1 MPSIPKSPPP
11 DAESSAKAAK
21 STPSV
26 LKAIK
31 VLADSQRLRILLL
44 LEREEASVA
53 ELQEIL
59 SAGQSRISTQ
69 LSLLKQAGLVE
80 DRRQGKNVMY
90 RAARELPASLRG
102 LLRDGETEIPE
113 AEQDAEALGLVLRQR
128 ADRMRAYF
136 DELAGKF
143 GRQYVPGRSWQGL
156 AEMLL
161 ALLPPLEIA
170 DLGAGEGAFTQ
181 LLARRAKRVI
191 AVDNSERMV
200 QVASELANRNGFTNI
215 DFRVGDLE
223 APPISQASVDLALLS
238 QSLHHA
244 LHPERALAAA
254 WRILRDGGR
263 IAVLDLKKH
272 HFEEA
277 RELYAD
283 HWLGFGAAELEA
295 MLRRAGFENVQVA
308 TVHREAEHPHF
319 ETLLAVAWKP
329 QLPA

>member
-1 MPSIPKSPPP
+1 MSSI
-11 DAESSAKAAK
+11 
-21 STPSV
+21 
-26 LKAIK
+26 LKAMK
-31 VLADSQRLRILLL
+31 VLAEPQRFRILLIL
-44 LEREEASVA
+44 QREEASVA

-90 RAARELPASLRG
+90 RAAREISPAVG
-102 LLRDGETEIPE
+102 ALLAAGGAEIPE
-113 AEQDAEALGLVLRQR
+113 AQDDARALDLALRRR

-161 ALLPPLEIA
+161 ALMPPLVIA

-181 LLARRAKRVI
+181 LLARRAERVI
-191 AVDNSERMV
+191 AIDNSQRMV
-200 QVASELANRNGFTNI
+200 QVASELAIRNGLQNI

-223 APPISQASVDLALLS
+223 CPPITDNTVDLALLS

-244 LHPERALAAA
+244 LHPDRAIAAA
-254 WRILRDGGR
+254 WKMLRPGGR

-272 HFEEA
+272 HMEEA

-283 HWLGFGAAELEA
+283 HWLGFSESELEA
-295 MLRRAGFENVQVA
+295 FLMDAGFEGIQVS

-319 ETLLAVAWKP
+319 ETVLAVGRKTG
-329 QLPA
+329 

>member
-1 MPSIPKSPPP
+1 MPSIPKVMPSV
-11 DAESSAKAAK
+11 AKP
-21 STPSV
+21 TPSI

-31 VLADSQRLRILLL
+31 VLAEPQRLRILLIL
-44 LEREEASVA
+44 RREETSVA

-90 RAARELPASLRG
+90 RAAGNLPASIAG
-102 LLRDGETEIPE
+102 LLSDGEGEILE
-113 AEQDAEALGLVLRQR
+113 ASQDARALSLVLRQR

-143 GRQYVPGRSWQGL
+143 GRQCVPGRSWQGL

-161 ALLPPLEIA
+161 ALLPPLDIA

-181 LLARRAKRVI
+181 LLARRAKQVI
-191 AVDNSERMV
+191 AVDNSVRMV
-200 QVASELANRNGFTNI
+200 QVASELAIRNGFTNI
-215 DFRVGDLE
+215 DFRVGELE
-223 APPISQASVDLALLS
+223 APPITDGAVDLALLS

-254 WRILRDGGR
+254 WRILRPGGR

-283 HWLGFGAAELEA
+283 HWLGFAASELEA
-295 MLRRAGFENVQVA
+295 MLHQAGFEDIQIA
-308 TVHREAEHPHF
+308 TVHRETEHPHF
-319 ETLLAVAWKP
+319 ETILAVGRKSNGDP
-329 QLPA
+329 G

>member
-1 MPSIPKSPPP
+1 MASI
-11 DAESSAKAAK
+11 
-21 STPSV
+21 
-26 LKAIK
+26 LKAMK
-31 VLADSQRLRILLL
+31 VLAEPQRLRILLIL
-44 LEREEASVA
+44 QREEASVA

-59 SAGQSRISTQ
+59 AAGQSRISTQ
-69 LSLLKQAGLVE
+69 LALLKQAELVE

-90 RAARELPASLRG
+90 RAARDLPLAVAA
-102 LLRDGETEIPE
+102 LLTAGE
-113 AEQDAEALGLVLRQR
+113 AEILEAHDDARALDLVLRRR

-161 ALLPPLEIA
+161 ALMPPLVIA

-181 LLARRAKRVI
+181 LLARRAERVI

-200 QVASELANRNGFTNI
+200 QVASELAARNGLQNI
-215 DFRVGDLE
+215 DFRVGDIE
-223 APPISQASVDLALLS
+223 SPPIADETVDLALLS

-244 LHPERALAAA
+244 LHPNRAIAAA
-254 WRILRDGGR
+254 WRILRPGGR

-283 HWLGFGAAELEA
+283 HWLGFAESELEA
-295 MLRRAGFENVQVA
+295 LLHGAGFREVQVGS
-308 TVHREAEHPHF
+308 VHREAEHPHF
-319 ETLLAVAWKP
+319 ETVLALGVK
-329 QLPA
+329 QL

>member
-1 MPSIPKSPPP
+1 MASI
-11 DAESSAKAAK
+11 
-21 STPSV
+21 
-26 LKAIK
+26 LKAMK
-31 VLADSQRLRILLL
+31 VLAEPQRLRILLIL
-44 LEREEASVA
+44 QREEASVA

-59 SAGQSRISTQ
+59 AAGQSRISTQ
-69 LSLLKQAGLVE
+69 LSLLKQAELVE

-90 RAARELPASLRG
+90 RLVRDLPEAVGALMSA
-102 LLRDGETEIPE
+102 GEAEIPE
-113 AEQDAEALGLVLRQR
+113 AQDDARALNLVLRRR

-161 ALLPPLEIA
+161 SLMPPLVIA

-181 LLARRAKRVI
+181 LLARRAERVI
-191 AVDNSERMV
+191 AVDSSERMV
-200 QVASELANRNGFTNI
+200 QVASELAARNELKNI
-215 DFRVGDLE
+215 DFRVGDIE
-223 APPISQASVDLALLS
+223 DPPIADEAVDLALLS

-244 LHPERALAAA
+244 LHPNRAIAAA
-254 WRILRDGGR
+254 WRILRPGGR

-283 HWLGFGAAELEA
+283 HWLGFAESELEA
-295 MLRRAGFENVQVA
+295 MLDGANFQRIQLS

-319 ETLLAVAWKP
+319 ETLLAVGVKAGVRI
-329 QLPA
+329 AGES